1 MTRCFCLWQKRCAFG
16 AMCAYGTLRIKNCH
30 CEERN
35 DVAISRKGHD
45 IKIRFAS
52 AGFSRCCNAT
62 PQNDINKS
70 RHKKAGLVVF

>member
-1 MTRCFCLWQKRCAFG
+1 
-16 AMCAYGTLRIKNCH
+16 MCAYGTLRIKNCH

-62 PQNDINKS
+62 PQNDIKCAARIKPN
-70 RHKKAGLVVF
+70 KKAPVWVLKLNSLKKSEF